1 MLMKYSITFTKNH
14 YEQNISEGAW
24 DLFTTTAVYTCR
36 VCYFYILYIL
46 SCLSVSFLQP
56 LVTYEF
62 LAECTALVKKLG
74 EVFKSQH
81 KYK

>member
-1 MLMKYSITFTKNH
+1 MKYSITFSKTH
-14 YEQNISEGAW
+14 YEHNVSEGAW
-24 DLFTTTAVYTCR
+24 DLFSTTAVYR
-36 VCYFYILYIL
+36 VCYFYTLYIL